1 MDAAGHASE
10 LFGPHGVPEGFAPI
24 NDKGKAVQVQGEE
37 VQFGVVEHRS
47 GYSGPMTRRR
57 RVIDPDDYFDLG
69 ENVCGGGGVGDNEV
83 DGPHTLAVPEKRGK
97 IREARGGRAG

>member
-1 MDAAGHASE
+1 M
-10 LFGPHGVPEGFAPI
+10 
-24 NDKGKAVQVQGEE
+24 QGEE

-47 GYSGPMTRRR
+47 GYSRPMTRRR
-57 RVIDPDDYFDLG
+57 RVVDPDDYFDLG

-97 IREARGGRAG
+97 IRERERWAVVRGITCPCSWRSFE